1 MLEDGFRRFA
11 FVRLEHPDHVLR
23 HSAENPLA
31 SFLNDIKAAGVGIHI
46 LSAQLENFCGPESGS
61 QGKQGH
67 VMQLRMP
74 LFEVVQKGFGFL
86 SGQETQSFIVGFY
99 HFPGTALGGQ
109 RVDSAPHAGGNSTVY
124 GGTHER
130 KDVVHGLSGQSF
142 PFPRLGV
149 GLSCGFFGL
158 CIPGGRLQEL
168 RLEAGKQ
175 IRGQLDNRQSVN
187 FVLEVGVILTVVL
200 VNVFPFALAPF
211 KIGIHQVPDGDFIP
225 LNGVDAS
232 ELNFTRSFLTAAGR
246 MPLLCLPTVFQC
258 PLPLW
263 SAYQKQ

>member
-1 MLEDGFRRFA
+1 
-11 FVRLEHPDHVLR
+11 
-23 HSAENPLA
+23 
-31 SFLNDIKAAGVGIHI
+31 
-46 LSAQLENFCGPESGS
+46 
-61 QGKQGH
+61 
-67 VMQLRMP
+67 MQLRMP

-130 KDVVHGLSGQSF
+130 KDVVHGLFGQSF

-168 RLEAGKQ
+168 RLETGKQ
-175 IRGQLDNRQSVN
+175 IRGQLDNGQSVN
-187 FVLEVGVILTVVL
+187 LLL
-200 VNVFPFALAPF
+200 RWAL
-211 KIGIHQVPDGDFIP
+211 
-225 LNGVDAS
+225 
-232 ELNFTRSFLTAAGR
+232 
-246 MPLLCLPTVFQC
+246 
-258 PLPLW
+258 
-263 SAYQKQ
+263 Y